1 MGDEMPTLTK
11 RSSCAI
17 LVLFLLSGPA
27 LADALD
33 DVLQRKAI
41 RWGADQEGGGP
52 YIYPSPDDPQRVVG
66 FEVDLMALLARRLGV
81 KSDFHQCEWSS
92 LPSLLQKGDID
103 AIVNGYELRPEHLAT
118 KIATIPYYVYELQL
132 ISRRNDPTIE
142 LWDDLSKP
150 ASPKKKIGV
159 LNGSAAEA
167 YVRGRLGDK
176 VQVRTYEGSTDA
188 MRDVQNGNI
197 DGTVQDLPPAL
208 FYRNRFSGLH
218 FVGPPVGKGF
228 YVIYLRKGAER
239 LRDELNAGLLDVI
252 HGGQLRAIYEHYG
265 IWNDAQEQLGAPGLG
280 SNVTRGIQRS
290 TASSSGQQKG
300 PPKSGSEMS
309 GHAQR
314 SSAPRN
320 ESDWGD
326 IPNGALEAAETS
338 VEVRGLVVLKRNL
351 PLLVQAAGMS
361 VLLTCAAM
369 PLAIVAGLFVALGR
383 LYGPAPLRV
392 SLTAYVEI
400 LRGTPVLLQIFTIYY
415 VIPPALGLNL
425 SPFPAAVLGLALNYS
440 AYESEIYRAGLLAIP
455 VGQMEAALS
464 LGMSKAVALRRII
477 VPQAVRLVIP
487 PVTNDFIALFKDT
500 SICSVI
506 TVVEL
511 TKRYQILVN
520 STNAYL
526 ELATVTAL
534 LYLLMSYPLS
544 LVARRLERRL
554 PRVVV

>member
-1 MGDEMPTLTK
+1 MMPTL
-11 RSSCAI
+11 RELGICAV
-17 LVLFLLSGPA
+17 LVGSLMPRPGR
-27 LADALD
+27 ADALD
-33 DVLQRKAI
+33 DALQRKAI

-52 YIYPSPDDPQRVVG
+52 YIYPSPEDPRRVVG

-81 KSDFHQCEWSS
+81 KSDFQQCEWSS

-103 AIVNGYELRPEHLAT
+103 VIVNGYELRREHLAT

-132 ISRRNDPTIE
+132 IARLADPTITS
-142 LWDDLSKP
+142 WDDLSKRS
-150 ASPKKKIGV
+150 SPKKKVGV
-159 LNGSAAEA
+159 LNGSAADA
-167 YVRGRLGDK
+167 YVKSRLGEN

-208 FYRNRFSGLH
+208 FYRNRFSTLH
-218 FVGPPVGKGF
+218 FVGSPVGKGF
-228 YVIYLRKGAER
+228 YVIYLRKGDDR

-252 HGGQLRAIYEHYG
+252 HSGQLQAIYERYG
-265 IWNDAQEQLGAPGLG
+265 IWNDAQKHLGTPGLG
-280 SNVTRGIQRS
+280 AEAMGNARQS
-290 TASSSGQQKG
+290 TAVKAMPGEG
-300 PPKSGSEMS
+300 GGAESE
-309 GHAQR
+309 AVQ
-314 SSAPRN
+314 
-320 ESDWGD
+320 
-326 IPNGALEAAETS
+326 TS

-351 PLLVQAAGMS
+351 PLLLQAAGMT
-361 VLLTCAAM
+361 VILTCAAM
-369 PLAIVAGLFVALGR
+369 PLAIIAGLFVALGR
-383 LYGPAPLRV
+383 LYGPRPLRWI
-392 SLTAYVEI
+392 LTAYVEI
-400 LRGTPVLLQIFTIYY
+400 LRGTPLLMQLFTIYY

-464 LGMSKAVALRRII
+464 LGMSKVVALRRII

-511 TKRYQILVN
+511 SKRYQILVN

-526 ELATVTAL
+526 ELATLTAL

-544 LVARRLERRL
+544 LVARRLERRV
-554 PRVVV
+554 PRVAV

>member
-1 MGDEMPTLTK
+1 
-11 RSSCAI
+11 
-17 LVLFLLSGPA
+17 
-27 LADALD
+27 
-33 DVLQRKAI
+33 
-41 RWGADQEGGGP
+41 
-52 YIYPSPDDPQRVVG
+52 
-66 FEVDLMALLARRLGV
+66 
-81 KSDFHQCEWSS
+81 
-92 LPSLLQKGDID
+92 
-103 AIVNGYELRPEHLAT
+103 
-118 KIATIPYYVYELQL
+118 
-132 ISRRNDPTIE
+132 
-142 LWDDLSKP
+142 
-150 ASPKKKIGV
+150 
-159 LNGSAAEA
+159 
-167 YVRGRLGDK
+167 
-176 VQVRTYEGSTDA
+176 

-197 DGTVQDLPPAL
+197 DGTIQDLPPAL
-208 FYRNRFSGLH
+208 FYRNRFAALH
-218 FVGPPVGKGF
+218 FVGSPVEKGF

-280 SNVTRGIQRS
+280 SEATKGIQPS
-290 TASSSGQQKG
+290 AASSSGPERKG
-300 PPKSGSEMS
+300 
-309 GHAQR
+309 
-314 SSAPRN
+314 APSR
-320 ESDWGD
+320 ESNRGD
-326 IPNGALEAAETS
+326 IPNAGSDAAETS

-554 PRVVV
+554 PRVAV

>member
-1 MGDEMPTLTK
+1 MRVEQLAEPFEKGRHRRHRQRLRVKAGAPGHKNRHDSVLRLRTPAHRPPK
-11 RSSCAI
+11 RSN
-17 LVLFLLSGPA
+17 
-27 LADALD
+27 D
-33 DVLQRKAI
+33 
-41 RWGADQEGGGP
+41 
-52 YIYPSPDDPQRVVG
+52 
-66 FEVDLMALLARRLGV
+66 RRRGTT
-81 KSDFHQCEWSS
+81 C
-92 LPSLLQKGDID
+92 
-103 AIVNGYELRPEHLAT
+103 
-118 KIATIPYYVYELQL
+118 
-132 ISRRNDPTIE
+132 RR
-142 LWDDLSKP
+142 P
-150 ASPKKKIGV
+150 ASPKKKVGV

-208 FYRNRFSGLH
+208 FYRNRFSALH

-265 IWNDAQEQLGAPGLG
+265 IWNDAQERLGTPGLG
-280 SNVTRGIQRS
+280 SEVARDTQRP
-290 TASSSGQQKG
+290 TASGRGPEQKDPSS
-300 PPKSGSEMS
+300 
-309 GHAQR
+309 
-314 SSAPRN
+314 
-320 ESDWGD
+320 ESNPGD
-326 IPNGALEAAETS
+326 IPNGGSEAVETS

-400 LRGTPVLLQIFTIYY
+400 LRGTPLLLQLFTIYY
-415 VIPPALGLNL
+415 VIPPAFGLNL

-511 TKRYQILVN
+511 TKALSDPGEQHQCLPGACDRDGFAV
-520 STNAYL
+520 SVD
-526 ELATVTAL
+526 ELPAVAGGPAT
-534 LYLLMSYPLS
+534 
-544 LVARRLERRL
+544 
-554 PRVVV
+554 

>member
-1 MGDEMPTLTK
+1 MPTKLGF
-11 RSSCAI
+11 CA
-17 LVLFLLSGPA
+17 LFVFFLMSGA
-27 LADALD
+27 VLADALD
-33 DVLQRKAI
+33 DVRERKAI

-52 YIYPSPDDPQRVVG
+52 YIYPSPADPQRVVG

-81 KSDFHQCEWSS
+81 RSDFHQCEWSS
-92 LPSLLQKGDID
+92 LPSLLKKGDID
-103 AIVNGYELRPEHLAT
+103 TIVNGYELRPEHLAT

-132 ISRRNDPTIE
+132 IARRNDPTIGS
-142 LWDDLSKP
+142 WDDLSK
-150 ASPKKKIGV
+150 ATAAKKKVGV
-159 LNGSAAEA
+159 LNGSAAEV
-167 YVRGRLGDK
+167 YVRRLGDK

-197 DGTVQDLPPAL
+197 DATIQDLPPAL

-218 FVGPPVGKGF
+218 FVGSPVGKGF
-228 YVIYLRKGAER
+228 YVIYLQKGAEG

-252 HGGQLRAIYEHYG
+252 HSGQLRAIYEHYG
-265 IWNDAQEQLGAPGLG
+265 IWNDAQERLGTPGLG
-280 SNVTRGIQRS
+280 SEVARDTQRPTAPGRGPE
-290 TASSSGQQKG
+290 QKDTPNG
-300 PPKSGSEMS
+300 GSE
-309 GHAQR
+309 AV
-314 SSAPRN
+314 
-320 ESDWGD
+320 
-326 IPNGALEAAETS
+326 ETS

-383 LYGPAPLRV
+383 LYGPAALRV

-400 LRGTPVLLQIFTIYY
+400 LRGTPLLLQLFTIYY
-415 VIPPALGLNL
+415 VIPPAFGLNL
-425 SPFPAAVLGLALNYS
+425 DPFPAAVLGLALNYS

-554 PRVVV
+554 PHVAV